1 MVVIICLESV
11 QDIYEALKSL
21 GIFILPQGQASDPPS
36 ILESSESDDV
46 TSAAQPR
53 VDELVEHY
61 VNAYEEG
68 NPQQLN
74 ASVSPNHP
82 SSSISVERW
91 ENILKFVV
99 NVLNKVLI
107 AFSIIKCS
115 FSSFVLL
122 QTICKCFSS

>member
-1 MVVIICLESV
+1 MVINICLESV

-36 ILESSESDDV
+36 ITESSESDDV
-46 TSAAQPR
+46 TSAVQPG
-53 VDELVEHY
+53 ELVEHY

-122 QTICKCFSS
+122 QPICKCFSS